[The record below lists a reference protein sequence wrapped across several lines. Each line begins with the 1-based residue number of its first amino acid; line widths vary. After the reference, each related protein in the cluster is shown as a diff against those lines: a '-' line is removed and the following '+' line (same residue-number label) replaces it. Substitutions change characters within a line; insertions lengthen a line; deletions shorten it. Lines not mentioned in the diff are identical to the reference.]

1 MTKATSSIL
10 YKFKRIISGQGA
22 ARAGKVLTVFIAN
35 EDMDDII
42 KTVESLEDSD
52 LLVDGPTE
60 TVKHEIK
67 KQECGFFWCYDGTYH
82 WFIDS
87 IHSFFIDKSYI
98 WERSHENRKRA
109 RRWIFP
115 QFLDA
120 LLTLK
125 AIAGKEVTRVGSGYN
140 NLDHM
145 DQSF

>member
-22 ARAGKVLTVFIAN
+22 VRAGKVLTVFIAN

-67 KQECGFFWCYDGTYH
+67 KQECGFFGAMMVRTTDSLIPIRSLLINHLSGKGVMRTEKGQEDG
-82 WFIDS
+82 
-87 IHSFFIDKSYI
+87 FFP
-98 WERSHENRKRA
+98 N
-109 RRWIFP
+109 F
-115 QFLDA
+115 
-120 LLTLK
+120 
-125 AIAGKEVTRVGSGYN
+125 
-140 NLDHM
+140 
-145 DQSF
+145 